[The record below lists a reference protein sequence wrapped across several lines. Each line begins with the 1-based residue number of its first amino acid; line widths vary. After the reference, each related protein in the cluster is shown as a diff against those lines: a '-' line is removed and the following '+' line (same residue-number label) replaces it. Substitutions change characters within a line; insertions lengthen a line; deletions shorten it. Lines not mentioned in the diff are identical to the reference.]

1 MSISFRGPKIVKKT
15 FSIIELLVV
24 LSIII
29 SIASTLAIKSAH
41 FMKIS
46 QIDSESTLLCHFL
59 NRAYLWVQL
68 EQKPAHI
75 LFENQ
80 SKQLSL
86 KIPELQLI
94 KTFSKLD
101 FEKIPKD
108 FCLFPNMAPDKISIT
123 VKGLKKDK
131 ALIFDEKLQNF
142 FLKNL

>member
-1 MSISFRGPKIVKKT
+1 LSIGTRRPKIIKKS

-24 LSIII
+24 LSIIV
-29 SIASTLAIKSAH
+29 SIACTLAIKSAD

-46 QIDSESTLLCHFL
+46 QIDSESSLLCHFL

-80 SKQLSL
+80 SKQFSL
-86 KIPELQLI
+86 KIPELQI
-94 KTFSKLD
+94 VKTFSKLD
-101 FEKIPKD
+101 FEKEPKD
-108 FCLFPNMAPDKISIT
+108 FCLFPNVAPEKISLT
-123 VKGLKKDK
+123 VKGSKKDK
-131 ALIFDEKLQNF
+131 ALIFDEKMQNF